1 MDSTSSSFD
10 NIINGIRFNGD
21 HTCMAVA
28 TNRGFKIYSVEPFEL
43 KQTRDFGA
51 PLQIV

>member
-1 MDSTSSSFD
+1 MESTSSSLD
-10 NIINGIRFNGD
+10 NIIHGIRFNGD

-28 TNRGFKIYSVEPFEL
+28 TSRGFKIYTVEPFEL